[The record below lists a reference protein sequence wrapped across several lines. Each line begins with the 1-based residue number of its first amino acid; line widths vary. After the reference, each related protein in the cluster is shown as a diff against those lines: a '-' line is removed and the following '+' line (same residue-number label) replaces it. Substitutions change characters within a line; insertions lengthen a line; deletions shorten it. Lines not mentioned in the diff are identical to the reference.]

1 MGSKMNS
8 IPEIIADIQAG
19 KMVILM
25 DDEDRENEGDLIL
38 AAEAVTPEA
47 INFMALHA
55 RGLICLT
62 LSEQRCE
69 QLGLHA
75 MVPQN
80 GCTYGTA
87 FTVSIE
93 AAEGVTTG
101 ISAAD
106 RARTVQ
112 AAVAADARPTDLVQ
126 PGHIFP
132 LRARQGGVLNRAGHT
147 EAGCDLAELAGF
159 EPASV
164 IVEIMNADG
173 TMARR
178 DDLLAFSAEH
188 DLKIGT
194 IADLIQYRMENE
206 STITRVGEQQLAT
219 MHGEFTMVTYEDK
232 LSSAAHIALVMG
244 DIQPDE
250 PVLARVHAIDPLRD
264 LIGAN
269 YTGPS
274 NWSLWSALEAVAT
287 EGKGIVVLLDRED
300 SASALLQRAPQL
312 TQPKPSTSHKVFSDV
327 GTGAQILRD
336 LGAGKIRHLGANWRF
351 VGLEGYDLELV
362 DSVPFDESM
371 ISGKVAG

>member
-1 MGSKMNS
+1 MTVSMS
-8 IPEIIADIQAG
+8 DTPEIIADMRVG

-25 DDEDRENEGDLIL
+25 DDEDRENEGDLII

-47 INFMALHA
+47 INFMAQHA

-62 LSEQRCE
+62 LSEERCE

-75 MVPQN
+75 MVPEN
-80 GCTYGTA
+80 GCTFGTA

-106 RARTVQ
+106 RARTVL
-112 AAVAADARPTDLVQ
+112 AAVAHDAVPADLVQ
-126 PGHIFP
+126 PGHVFP

-147 EAGCDLAELAGF
+147 EAGCDLSKLAGF
-159 EPASV
+159 EAASV
-164 IVEIMNADG
+164 IVEIMNPDG

-178 DDLLAFSAEH
+178 DDLLAFAAAH
-188 DLKIGT
+188 DLKVGT
-194 IADLIQYRMENE
+194 IADLIQYRMKTE
-206 STITRVGEQQLAT
+206 STIERVGEQTLAT
-219 MHGEFTMVTYEDK
+219 MHGEFTMVIYEDK
-232 LSSAAHIALVMG
+232 LSNAAHIALVMG
-244 DIQPDE
+244 EIERNE

-269 YTGPS
+269 YSSPS
-274 NWSLWSALEAVAT
+274 QWSLWSALEAVAA

-300 SASALLQRAPQL
+300 SASALLQRAPEL
-312 TQPKPSTSHKVFSDV
+312 TKPKHNTSHKVFSDV

-336 LGAGKIRHLGANWRF
+336 LGAGKIRHLGASWRF
-351 VGLEGYDLELV
+351 VGLEGYNLELV
-362 DSVPFDESM
+362 ESVAFDASL
-371 ISGKVAG
+371 IGSKAAG

>member
-1 MGSKMNS
+1 MSTTMSS
-8 IPEIIADIQAG
+8 IPDIIADIRAG

-38 AAEAVTPEA
+38 AADAVTPET

-69 QLGLHA
+69 QLGLNA
-75 MVPQN
+75 MVPDN

-112 AAVAADARPTDLVQ
+112 AAVATQATPTDLVQ
-126 PGHIFP
+126 PGHVFP
-132 LRARQGGVLNRAGHT
+132 LRARNGGVLTRAGHT
-147 EAGCDLAELAGF
+147 EAGCDLAKLAGF

-164 IVEIMNADG
+164 IVEIMNPDG

-178 DDLLAFSAEH
+178 DDLFAFAAEH
-188 DLKIGT
+188 DLKVGT
-194 IADLIQYRMENE
+194 IADLIQYRMETE
-206 STITRVGEQQLAT
+206 STIERIGEQQLAT
-219 MHGEFTMVTYEDK
+219 IHGEFTMVTYEDK
-232 LSSAAHIALVMG
+232 LTSAVHIGLFMG
-244 DIQPDE
+244 DIRADA

-274 NWSLWSALEAVAT
+274 NWSLWSALEAVAQ

-300 SASALLQRAPQL
+300 SASALLQRAPEL
-312 TQPKPSTSHKVFSDV
+312 TRPKPSTSHRVFSDV

-336 LGAGKIRHLGANWRF
+336 LGAGKIRHLGASWRF
-351 VGLEGYDLELV
+351 VGLEGYDLALV
-362 DSVPFDESM
+362 ESVPFNGVTSSEL
-371 ISGKVAG
+371 KAT

>member
-1 MGSKMNS
+1 MKLNS
-8 IPEIIADIQAG
+8 IPEIIEDIRAG

-38 AAEAVTPEA
+38 AASAVTPEA
-47 INFMALHA
+47 INFMAMKA

-62 LSEQRCE
+62 LSEERCD
-69 QLGLHA
+69 QLGLYA

-106 RARTVQ
+106 RARTVL
-112 AAVAADARPTDLVQ
+112 AAVAADAKPADLVQ

-132 LRARQGGVLNRAGHT
+132 LRARKGGVLTRAGHT
-147 EAGCDLAELAGF
+147 EAGCDLAKLAGF
-159 EPASV
+159 EAASV
-164 IVEIMNADG
+164 IVEIMNPDG

-178 DDLLAFSAEH
+178 DDLLQFAAEH

-194 IADLIQYRMENE
+194 IADLIQYRIATEATVE
-206 STITRVGEQQLAT
+206 RIGEQPLAT
-219 MHGEFTMVTYEDK
+219 MHGMFNMVTYEDK
-232 LSSAAHIALVMG
+232 ISSAAHIALVMG

-274 NWSLWSALEAVAT
+274 NWSLWSALEAVAA

-312 TQPKPSTSHKVFSDV
+312 IQPKPSTNHKVFSDV

-336 LGAGKIRHLGANWRF
+336 LGASKIRHLGATWRF

-362 DSVPFDESM
+362 ESVPFDASM
-371 ISGKVAG
+371 LSGKAS